1 MSRNLQLKGLAMGL
15 ENLCSFF
22 QEHTGFEWVLRAEGM
37 DSHFFGNINEKLFFV
52 VSKQPN
58 KFEGYEIVYG
68 LEACG
73 SGGTSPLFETTGEVV
88 KFILQVIDKWDN
100 GTLAGTTVI
109 RVNY

>member
-1 MSRNLQLKGLAMGL
+1 ML
-15 ENLCSFF
+15 
-22 QEHTGFEWVLRAEGM
+22 FEWVICFEVISFQWGCNKTSLGT
-37 DSHFFGNINEKLFFV
+37 DFFFGNINEKLFFV
-52 VSKQPN
+52 VAKQPK

-68 LEACG
+68 LQPCG

-88 KFILQVIDKWDN
+88 NFILQVIDKWDN